1 VRILAQFVF
10 SLPGLILYIMQRRR
24 RSFTSVINFQ
34 RPRIAGHTVNDA
46 ERAGVGEGW
55 KEKINIVSSSAH
67 EKRHV
72 AWLMRAPQPATR
84 LIILSPWRPTTC
96 HLSETAF
103 QSTSDYT
110 RRTYTFAHE
119 TDILFIDETFVSLHT
134 FSSSFSELTYTTC
147 FCDDA
152 LNWFTYIDPCAII
165 LFITVEKCFKHFK
178 TLLKCN

>member
-1 VRILAQFVF
+1 MLATWKQLIVYVHILAQFVF
-10 SLPGLILYIMQRRR
+10 SLPELLYIHHAADRRSRRR

-46 ERAGVGEGW
+46 ERAGVGKGW

-72 AWLMRAPQPATR
+72 AWLTRAPQPATR
-84 LIILSPWRPTTC
+84 LIILSLWRPTTC
-96 HLSETAF
+96 HLSETAV

-134 FSSSFSELTYTTC
+134 FSSSFSELTYTHMLLRRCVKLTI
-147 FCDDA
+147 
-152 LNWFTYIDPCAII
+152 YI
-165 LFITVEKCFKHFK
+165 
-178 TLLKCN
+178 